1 MSQHILVI
9 DDEPNLRHML
19 TVVLEKAGYTV
30 SSAADGTEALS
41 LTETNSFDLILCDL
55 RMPGMDG
62 LAFLSEASTQGLDAA
77 IIMRF
82 AHARDGRSRLPQ

>member
-1 MSQHILVI
+1 MSKHILVI

-30 SSAADGTEALS
+30 SSAADGAEALS

-62 LAFLSEASTQGLDAA
+62 LAFLREASTQGLDAA
-77 IIMRF
+77 IIMM
-82 AHARDGRSRLPQ
+82 